1 MGDNPW
7 LAGEG
12 DRGADY
18 QARLEAKAA
27 EGAYLHGEADLVAD
41 QLGSSV
47 LDAGCGTGR
56 VAVELASRGWT
67 VTGVDLDPSMLAVA
81 RGLSDAVTWVE
92 SDLGSLQL
100 GRTFDVVLAAGNVM
114 IFLTPGTGPA
124 VVERLAAHLAP
135 QGTLIAGFALDGG
148 PGGTELELAE
158 YDRWC
163 AAAGLRP
170 VARLATWEG
179 APYRGGPYAV
189 SLHRPIATPAPPP
202 ATVPPTTQPHL

>member
-1 MGDNPW
+1 MEGNPW
-7 LAGEG
+7 LASEG
-12 DRGADY
+12 DRGVDY
-18 QARLEAKAA
+18 HARLEAKAA

-56 VAVELASRGWT
+56 VAVELAARGWD
-67 VTGVDLDPSMLAVA
+67 VVGVDLDSTMLAVA
-81 RGLSDAVTWVE
+81 RQLSGAVAWVQG
-92 SDLGSLQL
+92 DLASLDL

-124 VVERLAAHLAP
+124 VVARLAAHLAP
-135 QGTLIAGFALDGG
+135 GGVLIAGFALDGG
-148 PGGTELELAE
+148 PGGAELGLAD

-163 AAAGLRP
+163 EAAGLRP

-179 APYRGGPYAV
+179 EPYRGGPYAV
-189 SLHRPIATPAPPP
+189 SLHRPA
-202 ATVPPTTQPHL
+202 